1 MKKFA
6 TYLFRV
12 KLRNAIMVL
21 NHDRIK
27 LCKDRSLP
35 AWIRQWKENLQT
47 EEEILSSGKEYCTC
61 RKRWEGRFM
70 IQCDDCDEWYHGSCV
85 DIFPTDALDIDRY
98 RCRDCQQRLRQ

>member
-1 MKKFA
+1 MHILDTASVKGQCKKFLPPWREPGIIVKKFS

-27 LCKDRSLP
+27 LCKDRTLL
-35 AWIRQWKENLQT
+35 AWIRQWKENPQT

-61 RKRWEGRFM
+61 RKQE
-70 IQCDDCDEWYHGSCV
+70 HAV
-85 DIFPTDALDIDRY
+85 DMR
-98 RCRDCQQRLRQ
+98 